1 LLKTGDAM
9 SRVFELIKKAAVVL
23 FFIVLLTYA
32 LIQAKT
38 LLYPIVLA
46 MLFSFLLLPIAN
58 FLERKGFTRI
68 LTNFIVI
75 FAAAAV
81 MSALAYLLYSRI
93 GNLISE
99 FPDLKEHA
107 SENVESMTRA
117 ISDRVGVSTNEV
129 RDWVN
134 KRISTLGENN
144 LFVNTII
151 PSTTST
157 IMAIGL
163 MPVYIFLMLYYRDKI
178 YMFLMMLFPREKQPG
193 AEKVI
198 ESISQVTKHYMRG
211 VFVVVLILCVLNSV
225 GLMIVGI
232 RFALLMGL
240 ISALC
245 NFIPYFGTLIGAAFP
260 LAMALIAGD
269 SPNQVLGVIILF
281 IIIQFTE
288 NNILTPN
295 ITGGAVQINPMI
307 TIISIVAGGMVWGI
321 PGMFVVVPVMGMLK
335 IILENYEPT
344 KPLAFMIGTRGTE
357 KHSVT
362 LGKLKRFFTLK
373 RYRDIY
379 R

>member
-1 LLKTGDAM
+1 M
-9 SRVFELIKKAAVVL
+9 SRVYELIKKAAVILLFVVL
-23 FFIVLLTYA
+23 FIYA
-32 LIQAKT
+32 VIKAKI

-46 MLFSFLLLPIAN
+46 VLFAFLLLPLAN
-58 FLERKGFTRI
+58 YLERKGFTRI

-81 MSALAYLLYSRI
+81 ISALMYLLYSGI
-93 GNLISE
+93 GNLVSE
-99 FPDLKEHA
+99 LPMLKEQA
-107 SENVESMTRA
+107 SANVEGMTQS
-117 ISDRVGVSTNEV
+117 ISDRLGVSTSEF
-129 RDWVN
+129 RGWVN
-134 KRISTLGENN
+134 KRISMLDENN
-144 LFVNTII
+144 LFINTIV

-157 IMAIGL
+157 IMAIGI

-178 YMFLMMLFPREKQPG
+178 YMFLMMLFPPEKQTG
-193 AEKVI
+193 AANVI

-211 VFVVVLILCVLNSV
+211 VFVVVLVLCVLNSL

-240 ISALC
+240 ISAIC

-260 LAMALIAGD
+260 LGMALIAGD
-269 SPNQVLGVIILF
+269 SNQVVGVIILF

-321 PGMFVVVPVMGMLK
+321 PGMFVVVPIMGMLK
-335 IILENYEPT
+335 IILESYEPT

>member
-1 LLKTGDAM
+1 M

-117 ISDRVGVSTNEV
+117 ISDRVGVSTNEF